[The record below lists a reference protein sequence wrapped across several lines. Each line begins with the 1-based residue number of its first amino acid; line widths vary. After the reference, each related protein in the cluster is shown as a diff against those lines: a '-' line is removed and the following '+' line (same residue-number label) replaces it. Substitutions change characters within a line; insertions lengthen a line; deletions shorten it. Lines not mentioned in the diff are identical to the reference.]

1 MCYNK
6 NVPKRNTSSIT
17 RNDFP
22 IAEKKTTGSIAHATS
37 ILICLSNDVHAL
49 TDIARQ
55 CNLGKSTVHRIL
67 KLLGEAQL
75 VVQDST
81 NRRYY
86 LGPLITQLASNPI
99 TTHEYLIMY
108 ANEEMKH
115 LSYISEETVTLDIMI
130 GIQHFSLYEIASK
143 HDLKV
148 TQESRMSGPLQAGAS
163 VKVML
168 SLFNDK
174 QLKVALDTMNITR
187 ATERTVTNK
196 ELLMAQIKEIR
207 QQGYA
212 ISYGERI
219 PGALCISV
227 PINNYVLP
235 VAMSVVG
242 PESRLQLRA
251 TAVIE
256 ELKASS
262 VRISNNIAGNFLK
275 GGK

>member
-6 NVPKRNTSSIT
+6 NVPKRNTSSNI

-22 IAEKKTTGSIAHATS
+22 VAEKKTTGSIAHATS
-37 ILICLSNDVHAL
+37 ILICLSNDIHAL

-55 CNLGKSTVHRIL
+55 CNLGKSTVHRVL
-67 KLLGEAQL
+67 KLLGETQL

-115 LSYISEETVTLDIMI
+115 LSHISEETVTLDIMI

-168 SLFNDK
+168 SLLNDK
-174 QLKVALDTMNITR
+174 QLKVALDSMNITR

-235 VAMSVVG
+235 VALSVVG

-251 TAVIE
+251 TGVIE

-275 GGK
+275 GRE

>member
-1 MCYNK
+1 
-6 NVPKRNTSSIT
+6 VLKRNISSEN
-17 RNDFP
+17 RNS
-22 IAEKKTTGSIAHATS
+22 ISIIEKKTTGSIAHATN
-37 ILICLSNDVHAL
+37 ILICLSNDIHAL

-55 CNLGKSTVHRIL
+55 CSLGKSTVHRVL
-67 KLLGEAQL
+67 KLLEQSQF
-75 VVQDST
+75 VVQDSV

-115 LSYISEETVTLDIMI
+115 LSQISEETIALDIMI
-130 GIQHFSLYEIASK
+130 GVQHFSLYEVTSK

-163 VKVML
+163 VKVLL
-168 SLFNDK
+168 SQFNDK
-174 QLKVALDTMNITR
+174 QLKVALDSMNITR
-187 ATERTVTNK
+187 STERSITNK

-212 ISYGERI
+212 VSYGERI
-219 PGALCISV
+219 PGALCISA
-227 PINNYVLP
+227 PIKNYILP
-235 VAMSVVG
+235 VSLSVVG
-242 PESRLQLRA
+242 PEIRLQTRA
-251 TAVIE
+251 KEAIE
-256 ELKASS
+256 EIKASS
-262 VRISNNIAGNFLK
+262 GRISSNIAGIFLK